1 MTLPRPNN
9 FDRRLPEKIDIPRN
23 ARTLP
28 LRLLTMSVRLK
39 HMLESAGFTKLG
51 DLQGRQ
57 ISSFAEYRNFG
68 PKTRRELRKMVLQVQ
83 VNARKGDLAQMLDR
97 NVEPITIPAAAKA
110 ASFSEL
116 PISVRFR
123 NVLEKQNLT
132 RLGDLQGLY
141 PNEFLNVRACG
152 KKTQSELLGLVKR
165 AAAGEFD
172 VPARSAPGL
181 SPAELL
187 AALDRG
193 LAQLPPFSAKAVQLR
208 FGAKADRVVTL
219 AEVGNRMNRT
229 REFIRQ
235 VMDEA
240 ADIVRRSGG
249 PKLSHALEKL
259 VARCAPPSP
268 PLTAELLGQWV
279 KGNPS
284 RFGHPMFLYPRLLY
298 LLDPRLQIWPN
309 IRWTR
314 DADRLLGKLSDEE
327 VARRVGRSVLAVT
340 NRRRKLAAQ

>member
-1 MTLPRPNN
+1 
-9 FDRRLPEKIDIPRN
+9 
-23 ARTLP
+23 
-28 LRLLTMSVRLK
+28 
-39 HMLESAGFTKLG
+39 
-51 DLQGRQ
+51 
-57 ISSFAEYRNFG
+57 
-68 PKTRRELRKMVLQVQ
+68 
-83 VNARKGDLAQMLDR
+83 DLAQMLDR

-123 NVLEKQNLT
+123 HVLEKQNLT
-132 RLGDLQGLY
+132 RLGDLQGMY
-141 PNEFLNVRACG
+141 PNDFLNVRAFG
-152 KKTQSELLGLVKR
+152 KKTQSELLRLVKR

-172 VPARSAPGL
+172 VPARSDPGL

-240 ADIVRRSGG
+240 ADIVR
-249 PKLSHALEKL
+249 
-259 VARCAPPSP
+259 
-268 PLTAELLGQWV
+268 
-279 KGNPS
+279 
-284 RFGHPMFLYPRLLY
+284 
-298 LLDPRLQIWPN
+298 
-309 IRWTR
+309 
-314 DADRLLGKLSDEE
+314 
-327 VARRVGRSVLAVT
+327 
-340 NRRRKLAAQ
+340 